1 MAERPRSQRQRTFKG
16 GSISHASGAAMDC
29 IIRNLSDTGA
39 CLEVS
44 SPFGIP
50 DNFKLIIRP
59 EILTRSCEVVL
70 AHSTA
75 DRRALQV
82 AGKQQPLSPVSVMSR
97 LHPRPWQEW
106 LILAVGD
113 PVREHAIT
121 RADL

>member
-16 GSISHASGAAMDC
+16 GSISHVSGAGTDC

-59 EILTRSCEVVL
+59 EILTRSCEVAWRTAQRIGFVL
-70 AHSTA
+70 
-75 DRRALQV
+75 
-82 AGKQQPLSPVSVMSR
+82 
-97 LHPRPWQEW
+97 LHPWPMS
-106 LILAVGD
+106 D
-113 PVREHAIT
+113 PGPG
-121 RADL
+121 